1 MTERYLSVVGA
12 LPMFVERIIVSDVSE
27 LASVE
32 ADIREAV
39 AELATSADA
48 KTFERLQRLQ
58 ARREEL
64 SSMEPTR
71 RSEMVATGQTMTEYW
86 HGALVDDRRE
96 LLADAFDEIIV
107 HPGRRGYKTVDP
119 DRIETVW
126 RRENHLRA
134 CRESRCCFPASP

>member
-48 KTFERLQRLQ
+48 KTFERPQRLQ
-58 ARREEL
+58 ATREEL

-71 RSEMVATGQTMTEYW
+71 RSEMVATGQTMAEYW

-96 LLADAFDEIIV
+96 MLADAFDEIIIR
-107 HPGRRGYKTVDP
+107 PGRRGYKTVDP

-126 RRENHLRA
+126 RRENDLGDAYR
-134 CRESRCCFPASP
+134 